1 MRPRLIILKGSSL
14 PREIVPE
21 GEMLEIGRS
30 PEVGIVIADKS
41 VSRRHAI
48 LRREGEAILLEDLGS
63 TFGTYVNEEPLPSG
77 GTVHLQD
84 GDVVRFGQ
92 VQVVCRLED
101 DDSDAITVARD
112 AAFAAQANARIVL
125 LEGELVRRF
134 PIASPF
140 TRIGAAA
147 HCDVRLQDRAGPLEA
162 GVLRAADGAFEIV
175 PRSRTIPPLLN
186 EAQTPIIEATVL
198 TSGSVVLIARAQI
211 LFLYDYSAGGKPLAD
226 PLARVSRG
234 TLLRHIAA
242 QTRIAAPEL
251 KRLARSYQSV
261 GQNLGEV
268 LVEKGLVTPLFWRVI
283 CSRLPQRGSRRA
295 WLWSLFHGGD
305 R

>member
-1 MRPRLIILKGSSL
+1 MRPRFIILKGSSL

-30 PEVGIVIADKS
+30 PEVGIFISDKS
-41 VSRRHAI
+41 VSRRHAS
-48 LRREGEAILLEDLGS
+48 LRRDGEAIVIEDLGS
-63 TFGTYVNEEPLPSG
+63 TFGTFVNEEPVPSG
-77 GTVHLQD
+77 GTVRLED

-101 DDSDAITVARD
+101 DESDATTVARD

-147 HCDVRLQDRAGPLEA
+147 HCEVRLQDRSGPLEA
-162 GVLRAADGAFEIV
+162 AVLRAVGGAFEIV
-175 PRSRTIPPLLN
+175 PRSRTTSPHLN
-186 EAQTPIIEATVL
+186 EEQTPILEATVL
-198 TSGSVVLIARAQI
+198 TAGSVVLIARAQL
-211 LFLYDYSAGGKPLAD
+211 LFLYDYAAGGKPLAD

-234 TLLRHIAA
+234 KLLRHIAA

-251 KRLARSYQSV
+251 KRLARSYHSV

-268 LVEKGLVTPLFWRVI
+268 LVEKGLVTPLFWRVL
-283 CSRLPQRGSRRA
+283 CSRLSVRESRKG
-295 WLWSLFHGGD
+295 WFWSLFHGGN